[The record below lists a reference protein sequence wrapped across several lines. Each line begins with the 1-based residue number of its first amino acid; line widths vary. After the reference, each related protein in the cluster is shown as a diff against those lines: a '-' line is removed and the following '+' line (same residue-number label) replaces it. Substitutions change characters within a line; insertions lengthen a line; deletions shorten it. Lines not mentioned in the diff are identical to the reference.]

1 MSQFLRQF
9 QVVPFKGT
17 EHVVEQFFQTCGR
30 YSNFQKETFFL
41 RWVAERDF
49 AQWVEMCRSWQN
61 RRFGYIYAEQF
72 PNKLDTA
79 QVERYRG
86 LYSQGKLQPAFRFQ
100 NVIWNET
107 FLQTLQEILLLFQR
121 VRNCK
126 EDSIINNFAVKLL
139 YWSDYF
145 FPKLFV
151 ETNKMTRFPKF
162 VCSGAVGTSEY
173 LFLYL
178 LYRLGCD
185 VLYLG
190 KEQDVSVTSTELLA
204 LSQRVEQTQMIQK
217 HKASQSERTTASQC
231 QQRPTISRA
240 SLRRADRI
248 ETPSYN
254 APQIVPSRERAV
266 FNEAVFQRSEQKTP
280 SADTGVAST
289 VSGQCQPMEF
299 EQLARFASSVVML
312 EVFDENNECV
322 KTGSGI
328 IISHQ
333 GYILTNFHVV
343 RGGAYYGILLEEEP
357 DIFYTNELIKYH
369 PELDLAILRS
379 DKRRRPIPILDSSER
394 LVRGQKVVAIG
405 SPLGLFNTVSDGIV
419 SGFRELR
426 GRTMV
431 QFTAPVS
438 PGSSGGAL
446 LDLYGR
452 LIGVITAGFD
462 DGQNLNLAVD
472 HCTIHQ
478 FAGNLVE

>member
-1 MSQFLRQF
+1 MSQFLHQF
-9 QVVPFKGT
+9 RVVPLKGT
-17 EHVVEQFFQTCGR
+17 ACPLEQFFQTRGR
-30 YSNFQKETFFL
+30 YANFQKETFFL
-41 RWVAERDF
+41 RVVAERDF
-49 AQWVEMCRSWQN
+49 AQWAEMCHAWQN

-72 PNKLDTA
+72 PNRLDPS

-86 LYSQGKLQPAFRFQ
+86 LYSQGKIQPSFRFQ
-100 NVIWNET
+100 NVLWNET
-107 FLQTLQEILLLFQR
+107 FTQTLQEILLLFQR
-121 VRNCK
+121 VRNCR
-126 EDSIINNFAVKLL
+126 EDSIIHNFAVKLL
-139 YWSDYF
+139 YWIDYF

-162 VCSGAVGTSEY
+162 VCSGVIGTSEY

-190 KEQDVSVTSTELLA
+190 KEHDVSVTSMELLA
-204 LSQRVEQTQMIQK
+204 LSQRVEQTQMLQQRQAIQSGQMA
-217 HKASQSERTTASQC
+217 ASQNR
-231 QQRPTISRA
+231 QRPTISRA

-248 ETPSYN
+248 ESSSCN
-254 APQIVPSRERAV
+254 APGDVPNQEQGVLAGAALQRPEQKIPPTDTRAV
-266 FNEAVFQRSEQKTP
+266 SGP
-280 SADTGVAST
+280 SNP
-289 VSGQCQPMEF
+289 CKPMEF

-312 EVFDENNECV
+312 KVFDAHNQCI

-328 IISHQ
+328 IISDE

-343 RGGAYYGILLEEEP
+343 RGGVYYGILLEEES

-369 PELDLAILRS
+369 PEQDLAILRS
-379 DKRRRPIPILDSSER
+379 DKRRKPIPILNSSER

-419 SGFRELR
+419 SGFRDLR
-426 GRTMV
+426 GTSMV

-472 HCTIHQ
+472 HCTILQ
-478 FAGNLVE
+478 FVGNLLS